1 MTPPFYLWLPWHVGH
16 QTFKS
21 DKTQRFQGKC
31 SLCLSHSQSSSE
43 KNKCSCH
50 ALSPGPAIPVGVD
63 VQVESLDSIS
73 EVDMVSASL
82 TRAADR
88 EIPTGAMLDQELH
101 TPESTRLITPQV
113 VGIPTLVLQ
122 KSREVETLAQSYPV
136 GMKQSQMTNVI
147 FPAPVSR
154 VLPLG
159 LFSGQRLSNIN
170 SRVQGAR
177 YMLLLWLLCLAVKM
191 QKKQKFPLFFLF
203 SGLR

>member
-1 MTPPFYLWLPWHVGH
+1 MWDTKPSNLTRHGGSGGNAAYA
-16 QTFKS
+16 
-21 DKTQRFQGKC
+21 
-31 SLCLSHSQSSSE
+31 CLIHSQSSSE
-43 KNKCSCH
+43 KNKCSCR

-88 EIPTGAMLDQELH
+88 EIPTEPMLGQELH
-101 TPESTRLITPQV
+101 TPEFTRLITPQV

-122 KSREVETLAQSYPV
+122 FREVETLAQSYPI
-136 GMKQSQMTNVI
+136 GMKQSQMTNII
-147 FPAPVSR
+147 FPAPVSS

-159 LFSGQRLSNIN
+159 LFSGQRLSNTN
-170 SRVQGAR
+170 SRVQGSR
-177 YMLLLWLLCLAVKM
+177 YMLLLWILCLAVKM